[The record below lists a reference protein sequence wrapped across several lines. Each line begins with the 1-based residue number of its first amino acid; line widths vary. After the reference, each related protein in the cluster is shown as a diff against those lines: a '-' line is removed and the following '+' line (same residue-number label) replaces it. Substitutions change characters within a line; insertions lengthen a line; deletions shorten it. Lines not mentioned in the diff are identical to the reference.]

1 MPSPVSHLLVS
12 PVYWNHRMQTHLLV

>member
-1 MPSPVSHLLVS
+1 MPSPVSHLLIS